1 MTVTDPGPATSA
13 LIDRAKNIILKPT
26 EEWTK
31 IEAEK
36 PTIQSL
42 YTGYIM
48 PLAAIPI
55 IAGAIGT
62 LIFGIGGMGF
72 MIRMSPVAVIVGAV
86 VQYAFALA
94 GVYIMGLVI
103 NALADTFGAKKD
115 EMQALKVA
123 AYSGTA
129 AWLAGVFGLFPPL
142 ALLAIVGLYSLFL
155 LYRGLPIL
163 MKAPADKALGYTA
176 SVVVVLLV
184 VGIVFAALSSCVVGI
199 GRIGG

>member
-31 IEAEK
+31 IEPEAA
-36 PTIQSL
+36 TVQSL